1 MAESNS
7 MKHPHEGRE
16 LAAMS
21 EKDLILRAKMG
32 DAIAFEQLVHRYDRQ
47 VFSMAAHYVS
57 NAEDAKDIYQEVFLR
72 VYRALPK
79 FEFRSEFATWL
90 FRITTNVC
98 LTHRTRKKKHQYTSL
113 VAGEG
118 EDDAVSHRAPHDPKE
133 DRQADEEVLR
143 NELGASIDRALDG
156 LSPKERLVFTM
167 RHFEGLKLKEIAN
180 MLNVVEGTAKKYL
193 FTATKKVRRELRDFL
208 A

>member
-1 MAESNS
+1 

-16 LAAMS
+16 PEAMS
-21 EKDLILRAKMG
+21 EKDLILRAKNG
-32 DAIAFEQLVHRYDRQ
+32 DAMAFEQLVHRYDRQ

-79 FEFRSEFATWL
+79 FGFRSEFSTWL

-98 LTHRTRKKKHQYTSL
+98 LTHRTRRKKHQYTSL
-113 VAGEG
+113 GAGEG
-118 EDDAVSHRAPHDPKE
+118 EDDDISHHATHVPKE
-133 DRQADEEVLR
+133 EQQADQSVLR
-143 NELGASIDRALDG
+143 SELGESIDRALGG

-167 RHFEGLKLKEIAN
+167 RHFEGLKIREIAE
-180 MLNVVEGTAKKYL
+180 MMNVVDGTVKKYL
-193 FTATKKVRRELRDFL
+193 FTATQKVRRQLKHFL
-208 A
+208 L